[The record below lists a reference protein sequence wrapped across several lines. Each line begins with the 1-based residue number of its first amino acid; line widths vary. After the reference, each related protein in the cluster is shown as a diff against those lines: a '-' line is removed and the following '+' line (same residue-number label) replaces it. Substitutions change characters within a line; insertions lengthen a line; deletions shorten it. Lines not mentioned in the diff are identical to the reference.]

1 VGNAPQRA
9 QLIGTLPTP
18 RYPAQLGNVEGE
30 VRVRFQVD
38 SLGRPV
44 TSTIS
49 VVRSSNSLFTA
60 ATLKVIPELRFV
72 PARTGGSQSIPVSDV
87 VQIGFQFKPSK

>member
-1 VGNAPQRA
+1 
-9 QLIGTLPTP
+9 
-18 RYPAQLGNVEGE
+18 
-30 VRVRFQVD
+30 
-38 SLGRPV
+38 V

-72 PARTGGSQSIPVSDV
+72 PARSGGSESKPVSDV
-87 VQIGFQFKPSK
+87 VQIGFQFRPSN